1 MNQERRQIIVKE
13 INYWQ
18 RNKLLPD
25 HYCDFLLNLYA
36 DQDEKQYSDEQSTS
50 IGKALAAVQRASGKQ
65 WLLTFASI
73 TIISFVVLYFTIF
86 HPALQM
92 TIIILAATAFLWFGQ
107 RMHKRGNE
115 ASRLTAV
122 GIAMLVLL
130 GGGLYMLE
138 LHGLNSWAWKTMLLT
153 ICCIFWIIYGI
164 ASRIPIL
171 HLCGW
176 LTSMLV
182 YAWILS
188 QYMLEPRWYEVQL
201 YWLPAAILFGWASWF
216 VHRWFKP
223 VSAVLFATCAVA
235 WFMPELYSALFLEDK
250 TWLQLQLIGKFAL
263 GGGLLFGLR
272 KQWMVWVA

>member
-13 INYWQ
+13 IDYW
-18 RNKLLPD
+18 RRSRLLPD
-25 HYCDFLLNLYA
+25 QYCDFLLNLYA
-36 DQDEKQYSDEQSTS
+36 DQDTNRSSYEQSTS
-50 IGKALAAVQRASGKQ
+50 IGKAVAAVQRASGMQ
-65 WLLTFASI
+65 WLLTFATI

-92 TIIILAATAFLWFGQ
+92 TIIVLATVAFLWIGHRF
-107 RMHKRGNE
+107 RRRGNE
-115 ASRLTAV
+115 AGGLTAI
-122 GIAMLVLL
+122 GIGMLLLL

-138 LHGLNSWAWKTMLLT
+138 LHGLNNWAWKTMLLSV
-153 ICCIFWIIYGI
+153 CSVLWIIYGI
-164 ASRIPIL
+164 ASRLHIL

-188 QYMLEPRWYEVQL
+188 QYMIDPLWYEVQL
-201 YWLPAAILFGWASWF
+201 YWLPAAVLFGWSSWF
-216 VHRWFKP
+216 VHRWAKP
-223 VSAVLFATCAVA
+223 VSAVLFAACAAA
-235 WFMPELYSALFLEDK
+235 WFMPELYSVLFLEDK
-250 TWLQLQLIGKFAL
+250 TWLQLQLLGKFAV